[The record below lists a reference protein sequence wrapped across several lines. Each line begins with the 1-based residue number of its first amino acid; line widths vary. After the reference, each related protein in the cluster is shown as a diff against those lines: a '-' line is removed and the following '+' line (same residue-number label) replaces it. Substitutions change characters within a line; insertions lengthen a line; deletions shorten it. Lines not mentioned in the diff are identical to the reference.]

1 MAFDMSTVRKKIQY
15 ITVDSDFVTG
25 SNNNFSVN
33 FGTTFSTTFA
43 QGSIDAIINTYSSN
57 IFIQELKNVV
67 GLKLVDFYVTQIAS
81 HHDAIDTSSVKA
93 VKYIDILSP
102 DLPEQAQILD
112 ERKSKIFARVPL
124 ERDFSGSASNLVVN
138 DKQWK
143 SFNRQT
149 NYFNPISIK
158 QLNFQLWEMTGTNS
172 LSVRGRYQPLQ
183 PDAQFYMILEVTT
196 VDYDAITLP
205 AEDKTVKVVEAIQSL
220 EKKFDMF
227 LDIKH
232 TTPETRTI
240 VLPPAEPKV
249 STEPVP
255 IERKD
260 SMQMYILIAI
270 LILLALSLLKS

>member
-15 ITVDSDFVTG
+15 ITVDSGFVSGTN
-25 SNNNFSVN
+25 SIFSVN
-33 FGTTFSTTFA
+33 FGTTFSQA
-43 QGSIDAIINTYSSN
+43 SNTAPIKTHSSN

-81 HHDAIDTSSVKA
+81 YEDAVGTTSFKA
-93 VKYIDILSP
+93 VKYIDILCP

-112 ERKSKIFARVPL
+112 ERKSKIFARIPL
-124 ERDFSGSASNLVVN
+124 ERDFSGAAPNEIVVN

-149 NYFNPISIK
+149 NYFNPISIR
-158 QLNFQLWEMTGTNS
+158 QLNFQMWEFTGDNK
-172 LSVRGRYQPLQ
+172 YQLLQ
-183 PDAQFYMILEVTT
+183 SDAEFYMILEVTT
-196 VDYDAITLP
+196 VEYDAITLP
-205 AEDKTVKVVEAIQSL
+205 DEDKTVKVVEAIQSL

-240 VLPPAEPKV
+240 VLPPAEPTV
-249 STEPVP
+249 STEPAPV
-255 IERKD
+255 ERKD

-270 LILLALSLLKS
+270 LILLALSLLKR